1 MKKSIKRAQ
10 SQACL
15 SFAEREIF
23 RPQVKRKRLLS
34 LLVLLMT
41 AVTGAWAKTYTV
53 TFGGFGNNDM
63 NTSVTYNSMPQ
74 EITSINGIDI
84 DFWEAFGRYDMTE
97 PTSVTVISGGN
108 GMVSAN
114 FHDWCYVAIVVNG
127 SFSGTATIRIKAR
140 DNRGTEISRDITV
153 QCVGSAAA
161 FYTVTY
167 DANGGTGAPSAQEKE
182 EDVNLV
188 LSNTVPT
195 RDGCTFKCWNT
206 AADGSGDSYAAGA
219 TYTAN
224 AAATL
229 YAQWYYPVT
238 YDANGGTGAPDTQE
252 KKVDVD
258 IVLSSTEPTRDDYR
272 FTGWNTATDGS
283 GDSYAPGATYTT
295 NAALNLYAQWVPIYI
310 VSLKVGTE
318 DFANWAISP
327 TPAEAGQTVTAT
339 YSGKKKVKSVK
350 AVKKPKG
357 NGSLQDYNVTT
368 INE

>member
-1 MKKSIKRAQ
+1 MTKNK
-10 SQACL
+10 
-15 SFAEREIF
+15 
-23 RPQVKRKRLLS
+23 LL
-34 LLVLLMT
+34 LLLALLIW
-41 AVTGAWAKTYTV
+41 AATGAWAKTYTV
-53 TFGGFGNNDM
+53 TFGGFGNNAM
-63 NTSVTYNSMPQ
+63 NRSVTYNSMPQ
-74 EITSINGIDI
+74 VINIAGNDI
-84 DFWEAFGRYDMTE
+84 FANWDDFTIHG
-97 PTSVTVISGGN
+97 TSVSGGN
-108 GMVSAN
+108 GKIDARDYY
-114 FHDWCYVAIVVNG
+114 HDHVNISVTG
-127 SFSGTATIRIKAR
+127 TFEGTATIH
-140 DNRGTEISRDITV
+140 ISAYYDYYNDDIDDWEEAETSHDITIT
-153 QCVGSAAA
+153 CVESALETYA
-161 FYTVTY
+161 VTY
-167 DANGGTGAPSAQEKE
+167 DANGGTGAPGAQEKE
-182 EDVNLV
+182 EDVALV

-238 YDANGGTGAPDTQE
+238 YNANGGTGAPSAQE

-258 IVLSSTEPTRDDYR
+258 IVLSSTVPTRDDYR
-272 FTGWNTATDGS
+272 FTGWNTESDGS

-295 NAALNLYAQWVPIYI
+295 NAALNLYAQWVPIYN

-327 TPAEAGQTVTAT
+327 TPAEARQTVTAT

-357 NGSLQDYNVTT
+357 NGSLQDYNVTI

>member
-1 MKKSIKRAQ
+1 MRKK
-10 SQACL
+10 
-15 SFAEREIF
+15 
-23 RPQVKRKRLLS
+23 LLS
-34 LLVLLMT
+34 LLALLMV

-53 TFGGFGNNDM
+53 TFGGFGNNAM
-63 NTSVTYNSMPQ
+63 NTSVDYPSMPQ
-74 EITSINGIDI
+74 EITYINGIEI
-84 DFWEAFGRYDMTE
+84 DMWEAFGRDDMTGQINGV
-97 PTSVTVISGGN
+97 SVISGGN
-108 GMVSAN
+108 GKVSAYG
-114 FHDWCYVAIVVNG
+114 DTGATMGTVVITVTG
-127 SFSGTATIRIKAR
+127 SFSGTATIQIRAYYYDFNDDWKEKV
-140 DNRGTEISRDITV
+140 TSRNITV
-153 QCVGSAAA
+153 QCVESASV

-167 DANGGTGAPSAQEKE
+167 DANGGTGAPGAQEKE
-182 EDVNLV
+182 ENVNLV

-238 YDANGGTGAPDTQE
+238 YDANGGTGAPSAQE

-272 FTGWNTATDGS
+272 FTGWNTAADGS

-295 NAALNLYAQWVPIYI
+295 NAALNLYAQWVPIYN

-339 YSGKKKVKSVK
+339 YSGKKKVKRVR

-357 NGSLQDYNVTT
+357 NGSLQDYNVTI

>member
-1 MKKSIKRAQ
+1 M
-10 SQACL
+10 
-15 SFAEREIF
+15 
-23 RPQVKRKRLLS
+23 RKNKLL
-34 LLVLLMT
+34 LLLALLMT

-53 TFGGFGNNDM
+53 TFGGFGNNAM

-74 EITSINGIDI
+74 EINSIKGIPIDI
-84 DFWEAFGRYDMTE
+84 YEAFGRDDMAGVNGV
-97 PTSVTVISGGN
+97 SVISGGN
-108 GMVSAN
+108 GKVSARC
-114 FHDWCYVAIVVNG
+114 DSWEDVVIVVNG
-127 SFSGTATIRIKAR
+127 SFSGTATIRINASYYI
-140 DNRGTEISRDITV
+140 DPDDWDEAEISRDITV
-153 QCVGSAAA
+153 RCEESAAA

-167 DANGGTGAPSAQEKE
+167 DANGGTGAPSAQEK
-182 EDVNLV
+182 
-188 LSNTVPT
+188 
-195 RDGCTFKCWNT
+195 
-206 AADGSGDSYAAGA
+206 
-219 TYTAN
+219 
-224 AAATL
+224 
-229 YAQWYYPVT
+229 
-238 YDANGGTGAPDTQE
+238 
-252 KKVDVD
+252 KVDVD
-258 IVLSSTEPTRDDYR
+258 IVLSSTVPTRDDYR
-272 FTGWNTATDGS
+272 FTGWNTESDGS

>member
-1 MKKSIKRAQ
+1 MTKNK
-10 SQACL
+10 
-15 SFAEREIF
+15 
-23 RPQVKRKRLLS
+23 LL
-34 LLVLLMT
+34 LLLALLMA

-53 TFGGFGNNDM
+53 TFGGFGNNAM
-63 NTSVTYNSMPQ
+63 NRSVTYNSMPQ
-74 EITSINGIDI
+74 EITNIGGIDI
-84 DFWEAFGRYDMTE
+84 DMYEVFGRNDMTGQVNGV
-97 PTSVTVISGGN
+97 SVISDGN
-108 GMVSAN
+108 GKVSAYGY
-114 FHDWCYVAIVVNG
+114 DWETVAIVVNG
-127 SFSGTATIRIKAR
+127 SFSGTATIQIRASYYIDPDDWDEA
-140 DNRGTEISRDITV
+140 EISRDITV
-153 QCVGSAAA
+153 QCVESAAA

-238 YDANGGTGAPDTQE
+238 YNANGGTGAPDTQE

-258 IVLSSTEPTRDDYR
+258 IVLSSTVPTRDDYR

-295 NAALNLYAQWVPIYI
+295 NAALNLYAQWVPIYN

-327 TPAEAGQTVTAT
+327 TPAEVRQTVTAT

-357 NGSLQDYNVTT
+357 NGSLQDYNVTI

>member
-1 MKKSIKRAQ
+1 MRKK
-10 SQACL
+10 
-15 SFAEREIF
+15 
-23 RPQVKRKRLLS
+23 LLS
-34 LLVLLMT
+34 LLALLMV

-53 TFGGFGNNDM
+53 TFGGFGNNAM
-63 NTSVTYNSMPQ
+63 NRSVTYNSMPQ
-74 EITSINGIDI
+74 EITNINGTPIDI
-84 DFWEAFGRYDMTE
+84 YEAFGRDDMAGVNGV
-97 PTSVTVISGGN
+97 SVISGGN
-108 GMVSAN
+108 GKVSAYC
-114 FHDWCYVAIVVNG
+114 DSWEDVVIVVNG
-127 SFSGTATIRIKAR
+127 SFSGTATIRINASYYI
-140 DNRGTEISRDITV
+140 DPDDWDEADISRDITV
-153 QCVGSAAA
+153 RCEESAAET
-161 FYTVTY
+161 YTVTY
-167 DANGGTGAPSAQEKE
+167 DANGGTGAPGAQEKE

-252 KKVDVD
+252 KKENVD
-258 IVLSSTEPTRDDYR
+258 IVLSSTVPTRDDYR

-295 NAALNLYAQWVPIYI
+295 NAALNLYAQWVPIYN

-357 NGSLQDYNVTT
+357 NGSLQDYNVTI

>member
-1 MKKSIKRAQ
+1 M
-10 SQACL
+10 
-15 SFAEREIF
+15 
-23 RPQVKRKRLLS
+23 RKNKLL
-34 LLVLLMT
+34 LLLALLMT

-53 TFGGFGNNDM
+53 TFGGFGNNAM

-74 EITSINGIDI
+74 EINSIKGIPIDI
-84 DFWEAFGRYDMTE
+84 YEAFGRDDMAGVNGV
-97 PTSVTVISGGN
+97 SVISGGN
-108 GMVSAN
+108 GKVSAYC
-114 FHDWCYVAIVVNG
+114 DSWEDVVIVVNG
-127 SFSGTATIRIKAR
+127 SFSGTATIRINASYYI
-140 DNRGTEISRDITV
+140 DPDDWDEAEISRDITV
-153 QCVGSAAA
+153 QCVESAAA

-238 YDANGGTGAPDTQE
+238 YNANGGTGAPSAQE

-258 IVLSSTEPTRDDYR
+258 IVLSSTVPTRDDYR
-272 FTGWNTATDGS
+272 FTGWNTESDGS

-295 NAALNLYAQWVPIYI
+295 NAALNLYAQWVPIYN

-318 DFANWAISP
+318 DAANWTISP
-327 TPAEAGQTVTAT
+327 NPAEAGQAVTAT

-357 NGSLQDYNVTT
+357 NGSLQDYNVTI

>member
-1 MKKSIKRAQ
+1 M
-10 SQACL
+10 
-15 SFAEREIF
+15 
-23 RPQVKRKRLLS
+23 KRKRLLS
-34 LLVLLMT
+34 LLVLLMA

-53 TFGGFGNNDM
+53 TFGGFGNNAM

-84 DFWEAFGRYDMTE
+84 DIWEAFGSDDWTE
-97 PTSVTVISGGN
+97 VPTSVTVISGGN
-108 GMVSAN
+108 VVSAN
-114 FHDWCYVAIVVNG
+114 FYNWCYVAIVVNG
-127 SFSGTATIRIKAR
+127 SGTATIRIKAT
-140 DNRGTEISRDITV
+140 DKGGKEISRDITV
-153 QCVGSAAA
+153 QCVGSDAA

-167 DANGGTGAPSAQEKE
+167 DANGGTGAPDTQEKE

-195 RDGCTFKCWNT
+195 RDGCTFKGWNT

-238 YDANGGTGAPDTQE
+238 YNANGGTGAPDTQE

-295 NAALNLYAQWVPIYI
+295 NAALNLYAQWVPIYN

-318 DFANWAISP
+318 DAANWAISP
-327 TPAEAGQTVTAT
+327 NPAEAGQAVTAT